1 MTAVENT
8 QSGGTLIGMEE
19 SPNRTSDARV
29 SALTPA
35 QSSDVAAVN
44 GKASKVSDAEFEA
57 LLAKVLVD
65 DAELLE
71 RLSR

>member
-1 MTAVENT
+1 MAER
-8 QSGGTLIGMEE
+8 
-19 SPNRTSDARV
+19 PNRTSDVRA
-29 SALTPA
+29 SEPAPA
-35 QSSDVAAVN
+35 QSPDGAAMN